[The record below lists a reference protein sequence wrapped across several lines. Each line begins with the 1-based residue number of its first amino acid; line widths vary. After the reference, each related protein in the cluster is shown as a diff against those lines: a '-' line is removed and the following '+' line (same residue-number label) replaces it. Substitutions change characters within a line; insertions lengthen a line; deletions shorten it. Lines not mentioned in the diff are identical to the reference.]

1 MLHTFRNKF
10 AKLFISRKKHL
21 IKVLFAA
28 YKVEIILNVLRG
40 CRRENMNLQNILN
53 QFVWSS
59 VFTHVTSG
67 VAGGLIL
74 LLIQT
79 ILKKGVAHQFNKK
92 MQEIKEKHD
101 KALADIGHEY
111 NKQLSEFNAAIAKE
125 SDKRQQDFQRKIHDF
140 SLYSTK
146 RHEIY
151 PELFKKLHKLNSQLN
166 NFESKAFLEMHMLQ
180 SKAELIIYLKEIGVD
195 LNERFT
201 NQIEKIYAEY
211 DKHKNLQISFQQFN
225 HVFRLHLT
233 AELAKE
239 YNVLNMFYSESLLYL
254 SENVAIRIDKIIYGI
269 AYLISPDM
277 RTDFPRDVDVPAL
290 KQEITDKIDELKQL
304 LKKEL
309 AVGDYS
315 HLNQA
320 SN

>member
-1 MLHTFRNKF
+1 MKNFLITYINYIIIIYNFTF
-10 AKLFISRKKHL
+10 LT
-21 IKVLFAA
+21 
-28 YKVEIILNVLRG
+28 YKIEVILNALRG
-40 CRRENMNLQNILN
+40 RRGENMNSQNILN
-53 QFVWSS
+53 QLEWSS
-59 VFTHVTSG
+59 IFTHLTSG

-79 ILKKGVAHQFNKK
+79 LLKQGVAYQFKKK
-92 MQEIKEKHD
+92 MQDIKEKHD
-101 KALADIGHEY
+101 KTLVDIGHEY
-111 NKQLSEFNAAIAKE
+111 NKQLSEFNAAISKE

-166 NFESKAFLEMHMLQ
+166 NLESKAFLDMHMLQ
-180 SKAELIIYLKEIGVD
+180 SKTELIIYLKEIGVD

-225 HVFRLHLT
+225 HVFRLHLI

-254 SENVAIRIDKIIYGI
+254 SDNVAVKIDKVIYGI

-277 RTDFPRDVDVPAL
+277 RTDFPHDVDVPAL

-315 HLNQA
+315 HLNQT